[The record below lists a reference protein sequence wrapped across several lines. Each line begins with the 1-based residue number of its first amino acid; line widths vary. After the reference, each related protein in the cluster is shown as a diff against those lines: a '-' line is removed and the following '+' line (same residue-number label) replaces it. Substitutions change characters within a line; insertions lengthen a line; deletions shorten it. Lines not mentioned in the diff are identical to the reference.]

1 MTIPNEKIIEAIQKR
16 HPQNRQLQ
24 ISRSMPKFFGGEL
37 VVIEVTA
44 NNQLVGESYAYINPQ
59 NEIDATFLNIDEL
72 VGWVDSNE
80 APSRAKE
87 HWDWYAVNIV
97 PGAIAIILT
106 LMICILLGVQ
116 QYRNNTFLIPD
127 FLSNALTLIL
137 GFYFGQQVS
146 RSNNATKENKGS

>member
-1 MTIPNEKIIEAIQKR
+1 MTLPNEQIIEAVQKR
-16 HPQNRQLQ
+16 HPQNRQLR

-37 VVIEVTA
+37 VVVEVTE
-44 NNQLVGESYAYINPQ
+44 NNQLVGESYAYINSR
-59 NEIDATFLNIDEL
+59 NEIDATFLNIDEF
-72 VGWVDSNE
+72 VGWADSDE
-80 APSRAKE
+80 APSRPKE
-87 HWDWYAVNIV
+87 RWDWYAVNVV

-116 QYRNNTFLIPD
+116 QYRNNQFVIPD

-146 RSNNATKENKGS
+146 RSNIGTKEQKES